1 MSLGHSDPLQLILL
15 GPDGGEARWWGDSL
29 AIIKASA
36 ETSAG
41 RIAVIDNYG
50 VEGAAPPLHVHHNEG
65 EGFYVI
71 DGMLTIW
78 VGGKAIDASA
88 GAFVYG
94 PPHVPHTF
102 VVRSPTARY
111 LFITEPAGFEQF
123 VRAVS
128 APAERLTLPPLA
140 IQQAQDFENMTAIAT
155 KYGIEIL
162 GPSGIP
168 TLEEGGSRRRH

>member
-1 MSLGHSDPLQLILL
+1 MSLGHSDPFQPILL

-78 VGGKAIDASA
+78 VGGKPSTRQPAHSCT
-88 GAFVYG
+88 GR
-94 PPHVPHTF
+94 HTF
-102 VVRSPTARY
+102 RIPLWFGHR
-111 LFITEPAGFEQF
+111 LPATC
-123 VRAVS
+123 S
-128 APAERLTLPPLA
+128 
-140 IQQAQDFENMTAIAT
+140 
-155 KYGIEIL
+155 
-162 GPSGIP
+162 
-168 TLEEGGSRRRH
+168 

>member
-1 MSLGHSDPLQLILL
+1 MSLDNTDPLQPILL
-15 GPDGGEARWWGDSL
+15 GPNAGEARWWGDSL

-41 RIAVIDNYG
+41 RIAVIDNYA

-65 EGFYVI
+65 ECFYVI
-71 DGMLTIW
+71 DGALTIW
-78 VGGKAIDASA
+78 AGGKAIEASA
-88 GAFVYG
+88 GSFVYG

-102 VVRSPTARY
+102 VVRSPTARF

-140 IQQAQDFENMTAIAT
+140 LQQAQDLENMTAIAT

-162 GPSGIP
+162 GPPGIP
-168 TLEEGGSRRRH
+168 TLEEPV

>member
-1 MSLGHSDPLQLILL
+1 MSLDHRESLEPILL
-15 GPDGGEARWWGDSL
+15 GPNAGEARWWGDSL
-29 AIIKASA
+29 SIIKVST

-41 RIAVIDNYG
+41 RIAVIDNYA
-50 VEGAAPPLHVHHNEG
+50 VEGAAAPLHVHHNEG

-78 VGGKAIDASA
+78 AGGKAIDASA
-88 GAFVYG
+88 GSFVYG
-94 PPHVPHTF
+94 PPDVPHTF

-128 APAERLTLPPLA
+128 VPAERVTLPPLA
-140 IQQAQDFENMTAIAT
+140 VQQAQGYENMTTIAA

-162 GPSGIP
+162 GPPGIP
-168 TLEEGGSRRRH
+168 TLEESV